1 MIMTK
6 KVFLFIFLIFSV
18 YGSAFSQTDEKIILA
33 QQHFLNSEY
42 DKAKVIYEKLYKTSA
57 YKDLIYENYVQTL
70 LKLREYADAE
80 QIIRK
85 KIKEE
90 KENFGYK
97 INLGQL
103 LREKGD
109 SNEAE
114 KVFNELIRSMPPD
127 AYYISQ
133 VANHFY
139 RINDYQLALKTF
151 LNGRKILGNENEFA
165 YELINIYRFLKI
177 KDGLSIELVNILD
190 SQPEFLSM
198 AKSNVSRT
206 FETNEDYQFLKSQ
219 ILKKLQKNPQSIE
232 LADLLAWT
240 HIQLREYN
248 MALIQIIAL
257 DKRTNDNGSR
267 VFALA
272 NMLSENKAF
281 EDAEKGFNY
290 LIAKGPSSSYYVVAK
305 ISLLKIKQEQLSLE
319 QLNQVDVLLLEKNY
333 DDLLKEFGKN
343 SRTLF
348 AVKELA
354 KLKANELNKPH
365 EAELLLEEA
374 LQFNG
379 LKAEDIAA
387 IKLDLADVYV
397 LNNDPWEASL
407 VLSQVEKALPNDPLA
422 QEAKFKNAQLS
433 FYNGN
438 FKWAKAQLD
447 VLKASTS
454 QLIAN
459 DALDLSLL
467 IQDNTQRDT
476 LGTALKIYAR
486 AEFLRA
492 QHHYTKAIIVLDS
505 VAMLFPDNELAD
517 DILLSKARIYTAQS
531 QTTEAVLAYENIIN
545 QHAQSIWAD
554 DALYSLGMIYENILK
569 DKDKAMG
576 YYQKL
581 IEDSP
586 GSLFVIDARKRFR
599 NLRGDSL

>member
-1 MIMTK
+1 MTK
-6 KVFLFIFLIFSV
+6 KVFIFFFLIFTV
-18 YGSAFSQTDEKIILA
+18 YKAAFSQSDEKVMLA
-33 QQHFLNSEY
+33 QQYFMNGEY
-42 DKAKVIYEKLYKTSA
+42 DKAKVIYEKLYQNNS

-70 LKLREYADAE
+70 IKLRDYADAE
-80 QIIRK
+80 KIIRK

-103 LREKGD
+103 LKEKGD

-114 KVFNELIRSMPPD
+114 KVFNEIIRSMPPD
-127 AYYISQ
+127 AFYISQ

-190 SQPEFLSM
+190 SNPEFLPM
-198 AKSNVSRT
+198 AKSNASRT

-219 ILKKLQKNPQSIE
+219 ILKKLQKSPQNIE
-232 LADLLAWT
+232 LADFLAWT
-240 HIQLREYN
+240 HVQLKEYT
-248 MALIQIIAL
+248 MALIQVIAL

-272 NMLSENKAF
+272 NILSENKAF
-281 EDAEKGFNY
+281 EEAEKGFNY
-290 LIAKGPSSSYYVVAK
+290 LIAKGPNPSYYVISKV
-305 ISLLKIKQEQLSLE
+305 SLLKIKQEQLSSE
-319 QLNQVDVLLLEKNY
+319 QLNQSGILLLERNY
-333 DDLLKEFGKN
+333 EDLLNEFGKN
-343 SRTLF
+343 ARTLF
-348 AVKELA
+348 AIKELA
-354 KLKANELNKPH
+354 KLKANSLNKPQ

-374 LQFNG
+374 LKFNG

-387 IKLDLADVYV
+387 IKLDLADIYV
-397 LNNDPWEASL
+397 LNGDPWEASL
-407 VLSQVEKALPNDPLA
+407 VLGQVEKALPNDPLA
-422 QEAKFKNAQLS
+422 QEAKFKNAKLS

-467 IQDNTQRDT
+467 IQDNTQQDT
-476 LGTALKIYAR
+476 LGEALKIYAR

-492 QHHYTKAIIVLDS
+492 QNQYEKAISVLDS
-505 VAMLFPDNELAD
+505 ISTIFSNNELAD
-517 DILLSKARIYTAQS
+517 DVLLSKARIYTS
-531 QTTEAVLAYENIIN
+531 QNQTNEAVLAYDAIIN
-545 QHAQSIWAD
+545 NHSQSIWVD
-554 DALYSLGMIYENILK
+554 DALYSLGVIYEDSLK
-569 DKDKAMG
+569 NKDKAVV

-581 IEDSP
+581 IEDFP

-599 NLRGDSL
+599 NLRGDAL

>member
-18 YGSAFSQTDEKIILA
+18 YGSASSQTDEKIILA
-33 QQHFLNSEY
+33 QQHFLNGEY

-139 RINDYQLALKTF
+139 RTNDYQLALKTF
-151 LNGRKILGNENEFA
+151 LNGRKILGNENEFV

-198 AKSNVSRT
+198 AKSNASRT
-206 FETNEDYQFLKSQ
+206 FETNEDYQFLKSH
-219 ILKKLQKNPQSIE
+219 ILKKLQKNPQNIE

-240 HIQLREYN
+240 HIQLKEYN

-272 NMLSENKAF
+272 NILAENKAF
-281 EDAEKGFNY
+281 EEAEKGFNY
-290 LIAKGPSSSYYVVAK
+290 LIGKGPHQSYYVISKV
-305 ISLLKIKQEQLSLE
+305 SLLKIKKEQFSSE
-319 QLNQVDVLLLEKNY
+319 KLNQADVLLLEKNY
-333 DDLLKEFGKN
+333 EDLLKEFGKN

-354 KLKANELNKPH
+354 KLKANVLNNPQ

-374 LQFNG
+374 LTYNG

-407 VLSQVEKALPNDPLA
+407 VLGQVEKALPNDPLA
-422 QEAKFKNAQLS
+422 QEAKFKNAKLS

-467 IQDNTQRDT
+467 IQDNTQKDT

-492 QHHYTKAIIVLDS
+492 QNHYTKAIVVLDS
-505 VAMLFPDNELAD
+505 VAMMFPDNELAD
-517 DILLSKARIYTAQS
+517 DILLSKARIYAAQS
-531 QTTEAVLAYENIIN
+531 QTNEAALAYETIIN
-545 QHAQSIWAD
+545 QYAQSIWAD
-554 DALYSLGMIYENILK
+554 DALYSLGMIYENTLE
-569 DKDKAMG
+569 DKDKAMS

-581 IEDSP
+581 IEEFP